1 MAGTASMQ
9 PERGQITYAR
19 SNFPHLIQLC
29 ASKEGP
35 DHIVINQ
42 SISSLDGL
50 GQTDLVQ
57 KPASGQHFQASPDWM
72 RIRSSMFTGL
82 SGWSY
87 VAKSERAI
95 ATGSALKPIAL
106 GKLWAGEESRQG

>member
-35 DHIVINQ
+35 DHIVKNQ

-57 KPASGQHFQASPDWM
+57 KQAGMQSCFRPTLPSQSRLDANQ
-72 RIRSSMFTGL
+72 IQ
-82 SGWSY
+82 Y
-87 VAKSERAI
+87 VYWVKWVELR
-95 ATGSALKPIAL
+95 G
-106 GKLWAGEESRQG
+106 